1 MLGCVA
7 AVIAIVSPS
16 QLKPAVIPEYQFRGL
31 PEFAGVGLRG

>member
-16 QLKPAVIPEYQFRGL
+16 QLRPAFNHRIEIASTDTAR
-31 PEFAGVGLRG
+31 